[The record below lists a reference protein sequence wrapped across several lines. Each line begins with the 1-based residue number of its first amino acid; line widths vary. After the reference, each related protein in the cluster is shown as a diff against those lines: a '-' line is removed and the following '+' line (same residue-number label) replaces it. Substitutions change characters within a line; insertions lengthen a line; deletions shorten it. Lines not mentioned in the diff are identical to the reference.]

1 MKKVI
6 YLFLLFGLFSCA
18 GAPKDGYT
26 ETVIADVYIY
36 KMYTGKYSKVEGYFM
51 YRGLKMYIDNG
62 NSGYHYKKYNLW
74 EGRIIRTQITVYQNY
89 EGDRLILS
97 PSDLN
102 VSMYEK
108 E

>member
-1 MKKVI
+1 MKKII

-18 GAPKDGYT
+18 GQPKDGYT
-26 ETVIADVYIY
+26 ETVTADVYIY
-36 KMYTGKYSKVEGYFM
+36 KMYTGKYSKVYGYFM

-89 EGDRLILS
+89 EGDRLILT

-102 VSMYEK
+102 LSMYET